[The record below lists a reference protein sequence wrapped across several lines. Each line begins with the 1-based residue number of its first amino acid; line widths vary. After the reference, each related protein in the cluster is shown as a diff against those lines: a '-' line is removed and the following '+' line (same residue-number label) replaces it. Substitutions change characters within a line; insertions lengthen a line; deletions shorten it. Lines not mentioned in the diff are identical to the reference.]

1 METTAPP
8 PSRHASSK
16 LGPRLYGMLAAIAA
30 VAALTG
36 WFMLY
41 PLDRWAAAILLGGYG
56 LIVALRPA
64 LWLVLMPA
72 LWPVVDLAPWSGHI
86 HFTESDALALAT
98 LAALGLREALA
109 PPPSTL
115 AGRAPVKLTVSALA
129 LFGLLAASVLIS
141 GIRGLG
147 PQPVFDA
154 AALVGYNT
162 PLNALRVGKGFVLA
176 FALIPFLHLAIR
188 RDGQA
193 GLDRLTIGLTLG
205 LTTCSLAALW
215 ERLAFPGLTD
225 FAADYRTTALFWE
238 SHVGGAGLDAWLLLS
253 MPFAVLLLQQ
263 TRQTAGKILALLLVG
278 IGSYA
283 LFSTLSRIVYGAL
296 AVAVVTGGGLLLL
309 RPARPTEVPRRTLV
323 LAALLAATLLAAA
336 LIFREGGYRGLLAF
350 FGLALLVYP
359 GGDALSGM
367 RTGLLASSLLVG
379 ALLLILTGLAAIWLP
394 KGVYLVYALSWA
406 ATALAIAAHARS
418 KTAAAGSLVASL
430 LAWTALNTICISAS
444 WHPEHHFTITAT
456 AIAAVLGLMV
466 WQSRAPLWQPQPA
479 DLFSLA
485 ASLALGGFLVATLGS
500 YYMSSSFSAAGTE
513 QDVRMTQIERSIDLP
528 RTSADKL
535 FGIGLGRYPS
545 AYFWSIEDPIAPG
558 TLSLL
563 EDAEG
568 YFMRLG
574 SARGRRGADEWLGLS
589 QRIPYST
596 EGRLV
601 FRFRA
606 RSAANAMLIVNVC
619 RKHLLYPENCLTVT
633 RDVKGGAGWQTFEGV
648 WPEAFRGPGGL
659 PRLAMFS
666 IGMPGVGPV
675 DVDDLEVMDSHMR
688 PLLRNGNFAQG
699 GDFWFFGSDR
709 YHLPWHAHNMFA
721 HTYVEQ
727 GLFGLAVL
735 TLSLALAGWHLL
747 RSARRG
753 STLAPT
759 LAAALAGAS
768 VVGTVDS
775 LLDIPRLTLFF
786 TLLLWLALTV
796 RHTGQAGPPSS
807 R

>member
-1 METTAPP
+1 MLTA
-8 PSRHASSK
+8 
-16 LGPRLYGMLAAIAA
+16 LAAL
-30 VAALTG
+30 AALAG
-36 WFMLY
+36 WFMIY
-41 PLDRWAAAILLGGYG
+41 PLDRWIAGILLGLYG
-56 LIVALRPA
+56 LGIALRPE

-98 LAALGLREALA
+98 LAALGLREAIA
-109 PPPSTL
+109 PPPTTL
-115 AGRAPVKLTVSALA
+115 TGRAPVKLTVSALA
-129 LFGLLAASVLIS
+129 LFGLLAVSVLIS
-141 GIRGLG
+141 GLRGLG
-147 PQPVFDA
+147 TAPAFDA
-154 AALVGYNT
+154 TALVGYNT
-162 PLNALRVGKGFVLA
+162 PLNALLVGKCFVLA

-188 RDGQA
+188 RNGQA
-193 GLDRLTIGLTLG
+193 GLDRLTLGLTLG

-238 SHVGGAGLDAWLLLS
+238 SHVGGAGLDAWLLLCL
-253 MPFAVLLLQQ
+253 PFAVLLLQQ
-263 TRQTAGKILALLLVG
+263 THRTAGKIVALLLVG
-278 IGSYA
+278 LGSYA

-296 AVAVVTGGGLLLL
+296 AIAVTIGGVLLLL
-309 RPARPTEVPRRTLV
+309 RPAAPDKAPRRPLV
-323 LAALLAATLLAAA
+323 LGALLAATLLAAA
-336 LIFREGGYRGLLAF
+336 LVFQEGGYRGLLAF
-350 FGLALLVYP
+350 FGVALLVYP
-359 GGDALSGM
+359 AGDALAGM
-367 RTGLLASSLLVG
+367 RPGLLASSLLVG

-394 KGVYLVYALSWA
+394 KGVYLIYALSWA
-406 ATALAIAAHARS
+406 ATALAIVAHGRS
-418 KTAAAGSLVASL
+418 RAAAAGSLVASL
-430 LAWTALNTICISAS
+430 LAWTALNTVWISAF
-444 WHPEHHFTITAT
+444 WHPEHHFGITAA

-466 WQSRAPLWQPQPA
+466 WQARARLWQPQPA

-500 YYMSSSFSAAGTE
+500 YYMSSSFSAADTE
-513 QDVRMTQIERSIDLP
+513 QDVRLTQIERSIGLP
-528 RTSADKL
+528 RTGADKL
-535 FGIGLGRYPS
+535 FGLGLGRYPS

-558 TLSLL
+558 SLSLV
-563 EDAEG
+563 EEAGG

-589 QRIPYST
+589 QRIPAST
-596 EGRLV
+596 EGRLL

-606 RSAANAMLIVNVC
+606 RSQADVTLIVNVC
-619 RKHLLYPENCLTVT
+619 RKHLLYPENCLALSPQ
-633 RDVKGGAGWQTFEGV
+633 VKGGAGWQTFEGV
-648 WPEAFRGPGGL
+648 WPDALVGPGRP

-735 TLSLALAGWHLL
+735 ALALALAGWHLL

-753 STLAPT
+753 SALVPT

-768 VVGTVDS
+768 VVGMVDS

-796 RHTGQAGPPSS
+796 RPTGQAAGAPSPQ
-807 R
+807 

>member
-8 PSRHASSK
+8 PSRRPHSSA
-16 LGPRLYGMLAAIAA
+16 GPRLYGLLAAL
-30 VAALTG
+30 AALAALAG
-36 WFMLY
+36 WFMVY
-41 PLDRWAAAILLGGYG
+41 PLDRWIAGVLLGLYG
-56 LIVALRPA
+56 IGIALRPS
-64 LWLVLMPA
+64 LWVVLMPA

-86 HFTESDALALAT
+86 HFTESDALALTT
-98 LAALGLREALA
+98 LAALGLREAFA

-115 AGRAPVKLTVSALA
+115 AGRAPVKLTLGALA
-129 LFGLLAASVLIS
+129 VFGLLAASVLIS

-147 PQPVFDA
+147 TNPAFDA

-162 PLNALRVGKGFVLA
+162 PLNALRVGKGFLLA
-176 FALIPFLHLAIR
+176 FALIPFLHLALR

-278 IGSYA
+278 LGSYA

-296 AVAVVTGGGLLLL
+296 AVAVTIGGGLLLL
-309 RPARPTEVPRRTLV
+309 RPALPGGAPRRPLV
-323 LAALLAATLLAAA
+323 LAALLAATLLAAG
-336 LIFREGGYRGLLAF
+336 LVFQEGGYRGLLAF

-359 GGDALSGM
+359 GGEALAGM
-367 RTGLLASSLLVG
+367 RPGLLVSSLLMG
-379 ALLLILTGLAAIWLP
+379 AILLVLTGLATVWLP
-394 KGVYLVYALSWA
+394 KGVYLSYALSWA
-406 ATALAIAAHARS
+406 ATALAIAAHGRS

-430 LAWTALNTICISAS
+430 LAWTALNTVCISAF
-444 WHPEHHFTITAT
+444 WHPEHQFTITAA

-466 WQSRAPLWQPQPA
+466 WQARARLWHPQPA

-485 ASLALGGFLVATLGS
+485 AILALGGFLVATLGS
-500 YYMSSSFSAAGTE
+500 YYMSSSFSAADTE
-513 QDVRMTQIERSIDLP
+513 QNIRLTQIERSIGLP
-528 RTSADKL
+528 RTSGDKL
-535 FGIGLGRYPS
+535 FGMGLGRYPS

-558 TLSLL
+558 SLSLI
-563 EDAEG
+563 EEPGG

-574 SARGRRGADEWLGLS
+574 SARGRRGGDEWLGLS
-589 QRIPYST
+589 QRIPAST

-606 RSAANAMLIVNVC
+606 RSPADVMLIVNVC
-619 RKHLLYPENCLTVT
+619 RKHLLYAENCLSLT
-633 RDVKGGAGWQTFEGV
+633 RQVKGGAGWQAFEGV
-648 WPEAFRGPGGL
+648 WPGALGGPGQP

-675 DVDDLEVMDSHMR
+675 DLDDLEVMDSHMR
-688 PLLRNGNFAQG
+688 PLLRNGSFAQG

-727 GLFGLAVL
+727 GLFGLAAL
-735 TLSLALAGWHLL
+735 TLALALAGWHLL
-747 RSARRG
+747 QSARRG
-753 STLAPT
+753 SALVPT

-768 VVGTVDS
+768 VVGMVDS

-796 RHTGQAGPPSS
+796 RPTDQAGAPSS